1 MKKIIPILFLALG
14 SVLFADEEKQPNIV
28 IIICDDLND
37 SIEGMGGHPQA
48 ITPNIN
54 RLIQSGVRFTNAASN
69 APICGPSR
77 ASMWSGLHP
86 ISTGLYGG
94 NQHKERWYQN
104 AVLKTKKTLFEVF
117 HGPRLLQ
124 LCYRKNSP

>member
-1 MKKIIPILFLALG
+1 MKKVIPFLLLFLGAILFAE
-14 SVLFADEEKQPNIV
+14 EEKQPNIV
-28 IIICDDLND
+28 IIVCDDLND

-54 RLIQSGVRFTNAASN
+54 RLIKSGVRFTNAASN

-77 ASMWSGLHP
+77 ASLWSGLHP

-104 AVLKTKKTLFEVF
+104 SVLK
-117 HGPRLLQ
+117 
-124 LCYRKNSP
+124 SM